1 MYGLLCGCLP
11 FNPYQEDELERLME
25 GQVEFDPPLEE
36 DEEAVDH
43 YTLISEEAKDLVRML
58 LDPDPNQRPDATTA
72 LNHAWFQRFPFLPS
86 QSANE
91 QEEITRALNIE

>member
-1 MYGLLCGCLP
+1 MYGLLCGRLP

-25 GQVEFDPPLEE
+25 GQVEFDPPSEE

-58 LDPDPNQRPDATTA
+58 LNKDPNERPDAKTA
-72 LNHAWFQRFPFLPS
+72 LNHVWFQRLPFSPP
-86 QSANE
+86 QSPNE